1 MRLHKLVIFAMLL
14 ALLSILAVPTLT
26 LAREYDSQQYRLEP
40 LDGHSAA
47 MRDMAGPG
55 LQLLTSKT
63 KSSTKNSTK
72 YVSINDIASSSR
84 WSITVGLYTPVT
96 LQATCF
102 NQAGK
107 VRPLW
112 LINQAMLI

>member
-14 ALLSILAVPTLT
+14 ALLSILAVPTFA
-26 LAREYDSQQYRLEP
+26 LAHDYDSQQYTLEP
-40 LDGHSAA
+40 LDGHKAS

-63 KSSTKNSTK
+63 KSSTHYVASNDASTASQWSAV
-72 YVSINDIASSSR
+72 VS
-84 WSITVGLYTPVT
+84 VPTPKMPRT
-96 LQATCF
+96 KAF
-102 NQAGK
+102 NQTGK
-107 VRPLW
+107 AKPLW

>member
-14 ALLSILAVPTLT
+14 ALLSILAVPTYA
-26 LAREYDSQQYRLEP
+26 LAHEYDSQQYTLEP

-55 LQLLTSKT
+55 LQFLTSKT
-63 KSSTKNSTK
+63 KSSTHCVSSNDASTASQWSGV
-72 YVSINDIASSSR
+72 VS
-84 WSITVGLYTPVT
+84 VPTPQIPRT
-96 LQATCF
+96 KGF
-102 NQAGK
+102 NQTGK
-107 VRPLW
+107 ARPLW

>member
-14 ALLSILAVPTLT
+14 ALLSILAVPTYA
-26 LAREYDSQQYRLEP
+26 LAREYDSEQYTLEP
-40 LDGHSAA
+40 LDGHNAA

-63 KSSTKNSTK
+63 KSSNN
-72 YVSINDIASSSR
+72 YVSTNDVTSTSR
-84 WSITVGLYTPVT
+84 WSSPARLTSPMALKASGFY
-96 LQATCF
+96 
-102 NQAGK
+102 QAGK
-107 VRPLW
+107 AKPLW